1 MQTPRKTR
9 LLALAFLI
17 SGTAIVLV
25 LGLRRHHR
33 PGAATPEVA
42 HNAPANNL
50 LETRTTALASPP
62 PEAVATVEKIRAALA
77 AMDPVL
83 PGETE
88 NKAALQLLHWWA
100 EIDPASALAYA
111 HENPAIHGRAEL
123 VAELFGAWLN
133 TKRDLAITW
142 ATALPRGELRSRLL
156 PSLISLTAEQR
167 PTDALSLASELTGEN
182 RRLALS
188 ALFAEWSSSDPATA
202 ARQAERL
209 PATEERHLALRQV
222 IGKWADHDLEAS
234 IAWIKTLPPLGDGG
248 SLDTYISPLEILLE
262 KWTAQ
267 APMDALRYLASL
279 PEGTRRIQMLSTA
292 AGQWAEQSPREAL
305 AWAAGLSAKADR
317 DVALRGVL
325 AGVAQTDV
333 EAAAN
338 LALSLPAGA
347 AQQKGF
353 ELILDHWSATAPDT
367 LVRWAT
373 AQLANSSHPET
384 MPTLVAAWANA
395 DLPTLGDW
403 LNALSPG
410 DARDTGCVALARHL
424 APIQPDLAR
433 KWAGAIAN
441 PDLRQKALKDLPA
454 NSSGTAL

>member
-1 MQTPRKTR
+1 MQTPRTTR

-17 SGTAIVLV
+17 SGTAVVLV
-25 LGLRRHHR
+25 LGLRRHPL
-33 PGAATPEVA
+33 PGADTPGVA
-42 HNAPANNL
+42 HNAPANNPL
-50 LETRTTALASPP
+50 ATRPPALASPS
-62 PEAVATVEKIRAALA
+62 PEAAATVEKIRAALA
-77 AMDPVL
+77 AMDPIL

-111 HENPAIHGRAEL
+111 HKHPAIHGRAEL

-142 ATALPRGELRSRLL
+142 ATSLPRGELRSRLL
-156 PSLISLTAEQR
+156 PTLISLTAQQR
-167 PTDALSLASELTGEN
+167 PADALSLASELTGEN

-209 PATEERHLALRQV
+209 PTTEERHLALRQV
-222 IGKWADHDLEAS
+222 IGKWADQDLEAS

-267 APMDALRYLASL
+267 APLDATRYLASL
-279 PEGTRRIQMLSTA
+279 PEGIRRIQMLSTA
-292 AGQWAEQSPREAL
+292 AGQWAEQNPRDAL
-305 AWAAGLSAKADR
+305 AWASGLSAETDR

-325 AGVAQTDV
+325 AGVAQTDA

-338 LALSLPAGA
+338 LALSLPPGA

-353 ELILDHWSATAPDT
+353 ELILDQWSATAPDT

-373 AQLANSSHPET
+373 TQLANSSHPET
-384 MPTLVAAWANA
+384 MPTVVAAWANA

-403 LNALSPG
+403 LNALPPG
-410 DARDTGCVALARHL
+410 DARDTGCVVLARHL
-424 APIQPDLAR
+424 APTQPDLAR
-433 KWAGAIAN
+433 KWVDAISDLGLRERQTKTLAENAG
-441 PDLRQKALKDLPA
+441 R
-454 NSSGTAL
+454 